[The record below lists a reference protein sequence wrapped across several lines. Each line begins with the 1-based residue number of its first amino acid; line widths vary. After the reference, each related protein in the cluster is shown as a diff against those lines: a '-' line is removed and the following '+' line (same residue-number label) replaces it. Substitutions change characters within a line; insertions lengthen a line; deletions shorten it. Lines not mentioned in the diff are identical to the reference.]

1 MSENL
6 SPDILWNALTPAE
19 VETGARTL
27 LAGKYPGGR
36 DDADQA
42 LAAVATARRFRS
54 SFLRRRKP
62 EQNMP
67 LLLPLLRQGTDLRL
81 RLDVV
86 KAWLIG
92 EHLAMFSQFLDSAGV
107 AHQDGFVE
115 DDAPNMTKDQV
126 KKAITEVAPQ
136 HPPRAVAVY
145 LGLQIFAG
153 GEFSAALGP
162 ALEEL
167 DWPLLE
173 NLQGEPK
180 PAE

>member
-107 AHQDGFVE
+107 AHQE
-115 DDAPNMTKDQV
+115 
-126 KKAITEVAPQ
+126 AITEVAPQ